1 MELTGR
7 VTLVTGA
14 AHRVGKA
21 IALALARE
29 GAHQVIHYG
38 SSAEAAR
45 RTCAEVEALGVEA
58 FSFSADL
65 AQPAAIDALFDAVD
79 ERFGRLDVLVNS
91 AASFTRQPFDEITAE
106 SWDAALAV
114 NARAPFL
121 ATQAAARLMRRTER
135 GAPGLVVN
143 IVDLAGVYP
152 WQGYVQHGVS
162 KAALRH
168 LTAIAARE
176 LAPDV
181 RVNALILGPILPP
194 PGVDADSPQ
203 WREMERGVPLG
214 RSADPDEV
222 GQAVVA
228 LARNDFITGAELR
241 VDGGEGLLGAINH

>member
-1 MELTGR
+1 MDLHGK
-7 VTLVTGA
+7 VALVTGS

-38 SSAEAAR
+38 NSANAAR
-45 RTCAEVEALGVEA
+45 QTCEEIEALGVKA
-58 FSFSADL
+58 FSVSADL
-65 AQPAAIDALFDAVD
+65 AQPAAIDALFDAID
-79 ERFGRLDVLVNS
+79 ERFGRLDVLANS
-91 AASFTRQPFDEITAE
+91 AASFTRQPFDEVTPE
-106 SWDAALAV
+106 SWDAALAI
-114 NARAPFL
+114 NTRAPFL

-135 GAPGLVVN
+135 ESPALVIN

-152 WQGYVQHGVS
+152 WRGYIQHGVS

-168 LTAIAARE
+168 LTTISARE

-194 PGVDADSPQ
+194 PGVADDSPQ
-203 WREMERGVPLG
+203 WHKMEQSVPLE
-214 RSADPDEV
+214 RSAEPAEV
-222 GQAVVA
+222 GEAVVA

-241 VDGGEGLLGAINH
+241 VDGGEGLLGPINH